1 MPDNDTGPLQTDPP
15 ILIGGGGSTLIW
27 IRKDQNARRLP
38 PEQVP
43 GTTDKPAHPEL
54 YDIYVL
60 DNFDCSQ
67 VRVHDGGDAHSI
79 QRRKRSTTLGLN
91 ELEFFAGFRVYSFTD
106 SRKLR
111 NSLTKSGN

>member
-38 PEQVP
+38 LEQVP
-43 GTTDKPAHPEL
+43 DTTEKPAHPEL
-54 YDIYVL
+54 YDVYVL

-67 VRVHDGGDAHSI
+67 VIVEGDAALVRHRTGKPI
-79 QRRKRSTTLGLN
+79 RLC
-91 ELEFFAGFRVYSFTD
+91 FDDHPFAI
-106 SRKLR
+106 
-111 NSLTKSGN
+111 

>member
-1 MPDNDTGPLQTDPP
+1 MPDNDTGPLQSDPP

-43 GTTDKPAHPEL
+43 GTTEKPAHPEL
-54 YDIYVL
+54 YDVYVL

-67 VRVHDGGDAHSI
+67 VRVHDGGDAHSHP
-79 QRRKRSTTLGLN
+79 
-91 ELEFFAGFRVYSFTD
+91 
-106 SRKLR
+106 
-111 NSLTKSGN
+111 TKKKKHHVRFE